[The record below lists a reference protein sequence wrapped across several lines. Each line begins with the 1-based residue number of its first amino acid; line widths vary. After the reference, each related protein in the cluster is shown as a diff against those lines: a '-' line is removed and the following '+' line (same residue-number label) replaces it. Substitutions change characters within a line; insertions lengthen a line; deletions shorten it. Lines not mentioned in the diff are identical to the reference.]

1 MEKSEENWK
10 ATQRNGRKL
19 SNTPKHVAKFAG
31 AMQDHQRRLNSSYR
45 HVAKF
50 YDAKSQKRI
59 VRPPKKVKQYSQ
71 AASKVCRSKQGNPRS

>member
-31 AMQDHQRRLNSSYR
+31 AMQDHQRKLSSIR
-45 HVAKF
+45 KHVAKF
-50 YDAKSQKRI
+50 AGAM
-59 VRPPKKVKQYSQ
+59 Q
-71 AASKVCRSKQGNPRS
+71 ATKES